1 MFELVTALEYRHIY
15 DFGMNEIKFKPSLT
29 WKKPRTT
36 SYPCNKGTRTDAMSI
51 NYFRL
56 QIETRVILVRCS
68 TEYPLE
74 MMAAF
79 SK

>member
-36 SYPCNKGTRTDAMSI
+36 SYPCNKGTRTDAMSMYKVEFSI
-51 NYFRL
+51 NFR
-56 QIETRVILVRCS
+56 IIISGYR
-68 TEYPLE
+68 
-74 MMAAF
+74 
-79 SK
+79 